1 MTKEM
6 FLKIKK
12 CFAVFKSKMFKN
24 GAELGN
30 QVMSCSN
37 LVSRASNIPRE
48 ERERRHFNFNEKLKT
63 KTAF

>member
-1 MTKEM
+1 M

-12 CFAVFKSKMFKN
+12 CFAVLKSKMFKN
-24 GAELGN
+24 AAELGN

-37 LVSRASNIPRE
+37 LVSRVSNIPSIPRE

-63 KTAF
+63 KAVF